1 MRASGSHGIRYAMRV
16 CTCSML
22 PNIHLALVGQAGA
35 GPGTSRDPHASSVKA
50 KQSTATEIDISI
62 SWPMDAT
69 IYDLPLTL
77 KVEVPSGWRDARV
90 TADGKEVSA
99 KALNQNG
106 ETEILI
112 DVLPNTKAVHVEKKA
127 SST

>member
-1 MRASGSHGIRYAMRV
+1 
-16 CTCSML
+16 
-22 PNIHLALVGQAGA
+22 
-35 GPGTSRDPHASSVKA
+35 
-50 KQSTATEIDISI
+50 
-62 SWPMDAT
+62 MDAT